1 MRHERQIELLRRLK
15 GLDPHEP
22 WPLAPHTMRNPASA
36 YADPGRFE
44 DERRTLFRRRPQMLG
59 LSSECATPG
68 AYITADLGGVPAL
81 IVRQTDGSLRGFVNA
96 CRHRGAPVAE
106 GAGQRPRIACPY
118 HGWVYDLDGTL
129 AARPYAEAAFDDEP
143 KSSCGLLPVFVAE
156 GYGLIFAQA
165 EGGETLTAESA
176 LAGAQEDIAEYGLE
190 SYVLIEAREN
200 TWQVNWKLILDTFTE
215 SYHIRTLHKNSI
227 AATYSTDVSLCE
239 SFGPH
244 PQMIGLLKSVFAEF
258 DKASE
263 ADWRFLPH
271 TTNQYI
277 FMPSGLITY
286 QRDHIELW
294 WVTPLAVDRTLVRTS
309 LYAPQAPATDKVR
322 AYWTK
327 NLDLLLQVTGT
338 EDFPLM
344 EKIQAN
350 LASGA
355 LPELIYGKNEPALI
369 HLHRSINEAL
379 AAERISPPPL
389 GEGDREAV
397 EGAIGRGVAL

>member
-15 GLDPHEP
+15 DVDPHES
-22 WPLAPHTMRNPASA
+22 WPLAAHSMRNPAST
-36 YADPGRFE
+36 YADQARFE
-44 DERRTLFRRRPQMLG
+44 AERRILFRRRPQMLG
-59 LSSECATPG
+59 LSGECAVPG

-81 IVRQTDGSLRGFVNA
+81 VVRQADGSLKGFVNA
-96 CRHRGAPVAE
+96 CRHRGAPVAQGE
-106 GAGQRPRIACPY
+106 GQRPRIACPY

-129 AARPYAEAAFDDEP
+129 AARPYAEAAFDDAP
-143 KSSCGLLPVFVAE
+143 KSTCGLLPIFVAE

-165 EGGETLTAESA
+165 EDGEPLTADSA
-176 LAGAQEDIAEYGLE
+176 LAGAEDELKDNGLE
-190 SYVLIEAREN
+190 RYVLVEAREN

-215 SYHIRTLHKNSI
+215 SYHIRALHKNSI
-227 AATYSTDVSLCE
+227 AATYSSDISLCNA
-239 SFGPH
+239 FGPH
-244 PQMIGLLKSVFAEF
+244 PQMIGLLKSVFAEIE
-258 DKASE
+258 KPE

-271 TTNQYI
+271 TTLQYI

-294 WVTPLAVDRTLVRTS
+294 RVTPLSVDRTLVRTA
-309 LYAPQAPATDKVR
+309 LYAPDAPATDKTR
-322 AYWTK
+322 AYWKK

-355 LPELIYGKNEPALI
+355 LPELIYGRNEPALI
-369 HLHRSINEAL
+369 HLHRSIDEAL
-379 AAERISPPPL
+379 AASAAAE
-389 GEGDREAV
+389 
-397 EGAIGRGVAL
+397 

>member
-15 GLDPHEP
+15 DIDPNEP
-22 WPLAPHTMRNPASA
+22 WPLAAHSMRNPASA
-36 YADPGRFE
+36 YADPARFE
-44 DERRTLFRRRPQMLG
+44 DERRILFRQRPQMLG
-59 LSSECATPG
+59 LSTECATPG

-81 IVRQTDGSLRGFVNA
+81 VVRQADGSLRGFVNA

-106 GAGQRPRIACPY
+106 GAGQRPRLACPY
-118 HGWVYDLDGTL
+118 HGWVYELDGAL
-129 AARPYAEAAFDDEP
+129 AARPYAEAAFDDAP
-143 KSSCGLLPVFVAE
+143 RSGCSLLPIFVAE

-165 EGGETLTAESA
+165 ERGESLTADSA
-176 LAGAQEDIAEYGLE
+176 LAGAQEELGDYGLE

-200 TWQVNWKLILDTFTE
+200 TWKVNWKLILDTFTE
-215 SYHIRTLHKNSI
+215 SYHIRALHKNSI
-227 AATYSTDVSLCE
+227 AATYSTDVSICNA
-239 SFGPH
+239 FGPH
-244 PQMIGLLKSVFAEF
+244 PQMIGLLKSVFAEIE
-258 DKASE
+258 KPE

-271 TTNQYI
+271 TTLQYI

-294 WVTPLAVDRTLVRTS
+294 RVTPLSVDRTLVRTS
-309 LYAPQAPATDKVR
+309 LYAPEAPTTDKAR
-322 AYWTK
+322 AYWKK

-355 LPELIYGKNEPALI
+355 VPELIYGKNEPALI
-369 HLHRSINEAL
+369 HLHRSIDEAL
-379 AAERISPPPL
+379 AA
-389 GEGDREAV
+389 DRPA
-397 EGAIGRGVAL
+397 A

>member
-15 GLDPHEP
+15 DVNPNEP
-22 WPLAPHTMRNPASA
+22 WPLAPHSMRNPASA

-44 DERRTLFRRRPQMLG
+44 NERRVLFRRRPQMLG
-59 LSSECATPG
+59 LSAECATPG

-81 IVRQTDGSLRGFVNA
+81 VVRQADGSLRGFVNA

-106 GAGQRPRIACPY
+106 GAGQRPRLACPY
-118 HGWVYDLDGTL
+118 HGWVYDIDGTL
-129 AARPYAEAAFDDEP
+129 AARPYAEAAFDDAP
-143 KSSCGLLPVFVAE
+143 KSTCGLLPIFVAE

-165 EGGETLTAESA
+165 EDGEDFTADGA
-176 LAGAQEDIAEYGLE
+176 LAGAEDEIRDYGLE
-190 SYVLIEAREN
+190 TYVLIEAREN
-200 TWQVNWKLILDTFTE
+200 TWKVNWKLILDTFTE
-215 SYHIRTLHKNSI
+215 SYHIRALHKNSI
-227 AATYSTDVSLCE
+227 AATYSTDVSICNA
-239 SFGPH
+239 FGPH
-244 PQMIGLLKSVFAEF
+244 PQMIGLLKSVFAEIE
-258 DKASE
+258 KPE

-271 TTNQYI
+271 TTLQYI

-294 WVTPLAVDRTLVRTS
+294 RVTPLSVDRTLVRTA
-309 LYAPQAPATDKVR
+309 LYAPEAPATDKAR
-322 AYWTK
+322 AYWKK
-327 NLDLLLQVTGT
+327 NLDLLLRVTGT

-350 LASGA
+350 LSSGA

-379 AAERISPPPL
+379 AAS
-389 GEGDREAV
+389 V
-397 EGAIGRGVAL
+397 GRGVA